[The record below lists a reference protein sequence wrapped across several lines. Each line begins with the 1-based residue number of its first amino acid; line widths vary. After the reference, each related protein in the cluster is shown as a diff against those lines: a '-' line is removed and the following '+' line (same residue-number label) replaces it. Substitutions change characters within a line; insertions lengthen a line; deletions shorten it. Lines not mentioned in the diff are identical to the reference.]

1 MRRLPHKILLIAK
14 RDYLAAI
21 QTKAFLIGL
30 VIAPILFGG
39 GVMTS
44 VIAKRRPDIRP
55 RRIAVL
61 DHTGVAAGPV
71 IASIQR
77 LNQMELHDPKTGHQ
91 VMPEYS
97 FETIASDPGDP
108 NAQRLELSQR
118 VRNGELFGF
127 LEIGPGALHPT
138 PAMRAD
144 PAAGLTW
151 YSSEGGVGE
160 VRQWLAAPVND
171 ALRRI
176 RLAELGVD
184 KSRFNEV
191 LANIGLQGMDLVSRD
206 ARTGQF
212 RTGKRDYIGG
222 TAVPVAMALLLTM
235 IVIMTSAPMLPAIAQ
250 DKMQRVHEMLLA
262 SATPSELIRGKVLA
276 AIWQALT
283 TAAVYLVGAPLALK
297 ALDMSDL
304 MPVHLLPWLI
314 VYLIAEVTILS
325 AMAAALGAA
334 CGSPQDAQSLN
345 FVLIAPVI
353 VPLIMLSQVIQQP
366 GGSLATGLSLFP
378 LFTPIVML
386 IRQASP
392 GGVPAWQPWVGLAGV
407 VLVTTAITWL
417 AARVFRIGILMQG
430 KAPRVSELVRWAVRG

>member
-1 MRRLPHKILLIAK
+1 MPHKILLIAK

-21 QTKAFLIGL
+21 RTKAFLVSL
-30 VIAPILFGG
+30 VIAPVIFGG
-39 GVMTS
+39 GIMTS
-44 VIAKRRPDIRP
+44 VIAQKRPDIRP
-55 RRIAVL
+55 RRIAIL
-61 DHTGVAAGPV
+61 DRTGVAAGPV
-71 IASIQR
+71 IASIER
-77 LNQMELHDPKTGHQ
+77 LNQMELRDPQTGRQ
-91 VMPEYS
+91 VMPVYS
-97 FETIASDPGDP
+97 FETIASDPGDA

-118 VRNGELFGF
+118 VRDRALFGF

-151 YSSEGGVGE
+151 YSSEGGVGQ
-160 VRQWLAAPVND
+160 VRQWLGAPVND

-184 KSRFNEV
+184 RSRFNEV
-191 LANIGLQGMDLVSRD
+191 LANLGVQGMDLVSRD
-206 ARTGQF
+206 ASTGQF
-212 RTGKRDYIGG
+212 RSGKRDYIGG
-222 TAVPVAMALLLTM
+222 TAVPIAMALLLTM
-235 IVIMTSAPMLPAIAQ
+235 IVMMTSAPMLPAIAQ

-262 SATPSELIRGKVLA
+262 SATPSELIWGKVLA
-276 AIWQALT
+276 AVGQALT
-283 TAAVYLVGAPLALK
+283 TAAVYLAGAPLALK
-297 ALDMSDL
+297 ALGMSDF

-325 AMAAALGAA
+325 AIAAALGAA

-345 FVLIAPVI
+345 FVLVAPVV
-353 VPLIMLSQVIQQP
+353 VPLILLSQVIQQP
-366 GGSLATGLSLFP
+366 GSSLATGLSLFP

-407 VLVTTAITWL
+407 GLAAAAITWL
-417 AARVFRIGILMQG
+417 AARVFRVVILMQG
-430 KAPRVSELVRWAVRG
+430 KAPSVSELVRWALRG

>member
-1 MRRLPHKILLIAK
+1 MAHKILLIAK
-14 RDYLAAI
+14 RDYLAVI

-30 VIAPILFGG
+30 VMAPILFGG
-39 GVMTS
+39 GIMTS
-44 VIAKRRPDIRP
+44 VIARKHPDLRP

-71 IASIQR
+71 VASLER
-77 LNQMELHDPKTGHQ
+77 LNQMELHDPQTGRQ

-97 FETIASDPGDP
+97 FETVAFDGGDA
-108 NAQRLELSQR
+108 NAQRLELSER
-118 VRNGELFGF
+118 VQSGGLFGF
-127 LEIGPGALHPT
+127 LEIGAGALHPT
-138 PAMRAD
+138 PALRD
-144 PAAGLTW
+144 EPTAGLTW
-151 YSSEGGVGE
+151 YSNESGVGGA
-160 VRQWLAAPVND
+160 RQWLAGPVND

-191 LANIGLQGMDLVSRD
+191 LANIGVQGMDLVSRD
-206 ARTGQF
+206 AKTGQF
-212 RTGKRDYIGG
+212 QTRKRDNLES
-222 TAVPVAMALLLTM
+222 TAVPIAMAFLMTM
-235 IVIMTSAPMLPAIAQ
+235 IVMTTSAPMLPAIAQ

-262 SATPSELIRGKVLA
+262 SAMPSELIWGKVLA
-276 AIWQALT
+276 AVGQSLT
-283 TAAVYLVGAPLALK
+283 TAAVYLAGALLALK
-297 ALDMSDL
+297 ALDMADL

-314 VYLIAEVTILS
+314 VYLIAEVTMLS

-345 FVLIAPVI
+345 FVLVAPVI

-392 GGVPAWQPWVGLAGV
+392 GGVPAWQPWVGLVGV
-407 VLVTTAITWL
+407 GLLTVAIVWL
-417 AARVFRIGILMQG
+417 ATRVFRVAILMQG
-430 KAPRVSELVRWAVRG
+430 KAPRVSELVRWAARG